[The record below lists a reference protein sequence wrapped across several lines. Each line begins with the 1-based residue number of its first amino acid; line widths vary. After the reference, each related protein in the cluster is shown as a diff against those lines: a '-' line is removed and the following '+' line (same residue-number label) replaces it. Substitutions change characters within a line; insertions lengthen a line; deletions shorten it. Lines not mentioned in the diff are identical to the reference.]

1 MRFLYCSVMDKS
13 NLWPYS
19 WDMGNQ
25 PHSTL
30 EDLARVIE
38 FW

>member
-1 MRFLYCSVMDKS
+1 MPFLYCSVMDKS
-13 NLWPYS
+13 NLCPYS
-19 WDMGNQ
+19 WDMENQ

-30 EDLARVIE
+30 EDLARDSE